1 MGHLAPP
8 ALVTKGP
15 AHLPKS
21 ACLHLLAS
29 RLLRERLVK
38 CAQNPLPLDCYKEGG
53 DPPPKRHRPPGQP
66 TGWWERGSV
75 WARPLRARPQQSSPG
90 AGPGEGPVSAKAPGP
105 GCRDS
110 PATGPTLGGPLLAH
124 HMGNITKERLP
135 WWESSYTEAW
145 LQNAPLS
152 DSVTQFLRKR
162 PEERVL
168 EAKMFFPTLF

>member
-15 AHLPKS
+15 AHLPRS

-66 TGWWERGSV
+66 TGWWERGNV
-75 WARPLRARPQQSSPG
+75 CGHAHC
-90 AGPGEGPVSAKAPGP
+90 EPGP
-105 GCRDS
+105 SRAAQERVQEKGLS
-110 PATGPTLGGPLLAH
+110 LQKPPAQAVGTLPPRPRGRPAPGPTLGGPLLAH

-152 DSVTQFLRKR
+152 DSVTVSEKT
-162 PEERVL
+162 P
-168 EAKMFFPTLF
+168 